1 MLGGDPAT
9 PVKSL
14 SLDSV
19 HASPKLGVMSPPSSL
34 VIALPETLLDPAAGG
49 GGGGGDS
56 GSKSARIKAQNL
68 KYNSMKPASAKR

>member
-1 MLGGDPAT
+1 VLGGDPAT

-19 HASPKLGVMSPPSSL
+19 HASPKLGVMSPPGSL
-34 VIALPETLLDPAAGG
+34 VIALPETLLDSTA
-49 GGGGGDS
+49 GGGGDS